1 MNEEPLPH
9 GAHSSNNLIPA
20 PSQENLFLDEAT
32 LSKLSRAQLQ
42 KVAKAHGVK
51 ANMKSAV
58 IIRELVKLS
67 KVNSLLQEESDEPPR
82 KKLRTTEE
90 SCSAAGPSMR
100 TIDLPM
106 DTNSD
111 SLIIQEDAPAPVL
124 ILAVENT
131 TPIKAVGHAGGM
143 APANLAGKS
152 PSLSPLVASPNG
164 HPAAEDDSSD
174 SGGSYLS
181 YGRPSQQQSPVS
193 SRAGTPP
200 AEEPQLLN
208 RAVNIMKQITA
219 DDQRILVQTAALRQ
233 RAAGLKEQ
241 ARNVRDVVRAER
253 GRRERL
259 EAYFTYW
266 REIAPNWPKDWIYE
280 EGEEDQMRTERV
292 LKTMTPPLPSR
303 GPTGPPTLP
312 FDGRD
317 APNSHRELRRRQLQP
332 RQEAR
337 TQKTGTVAP
346 AAEVDHSGQHI
357 NRLPSPQF
365 TTKGRAAKRKHC
377 S

>member
-1 MNEEPLPH
+1 M
-9 GAHSSNNLIPA
+9 
-20 PSQENLFLDEAT
+20 
-32 LSKLSRAQLQ
+32 
-42 KVAKAHGVK
+42 V
-51 ANMKSAV
+51 
-58 IIRELVKLS
+58 
-67 KVNSLLQEESDEPPR
+67 
-82 KKLRTTEE
+82 
-90 SCSAAGPSMR
+90 
-100 TIDLPM
+100 
-106 DTNSD
+106 TNSD
-111 SLIIQEDAPAPVL
+111 PLIIQEDAPAPVL

-131 TPIKAVGHAGGM
+131 TPIKAVGHDGCM
-143 APANLAGKS
+143 APGNLAGNS
-152 PSLSPLVASPNG
+152 PSLSPLMASPNG
-164 HPAAEDDSSD
+164 QPAAEYDSSD

-181 YGRPSQQQSPVS
+181 YGSPNQQQCYKSPVS

-200 AEEPQLLN
+200 PEQPQLLN
-208 RAVNIMKQITA
+208 RAVNIMKQITT

-241 ARNVRDVVRAER
+241 ARNTRDVVRAER

-292 LKTMTPPLPSR
+292 LKTMTPPLPST

-332 RQEAR
+332 RQEAP
-337 TQKTGTVAP
+337 TQKTGAVAP
-346 AAEVDHSGQHI
+346 AAEVDQSGQHI
-357 NRLPSPQF
+357 NRLPLPQF
-365 TTKGRAAKRKHC
+365 TIKGRAAKRKYC